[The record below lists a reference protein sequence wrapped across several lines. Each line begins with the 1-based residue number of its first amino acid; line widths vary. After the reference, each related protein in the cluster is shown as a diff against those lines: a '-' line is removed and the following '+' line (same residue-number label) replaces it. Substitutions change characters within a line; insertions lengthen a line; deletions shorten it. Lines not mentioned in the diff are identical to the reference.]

1 MSRSNGRALIIVC
14 GLKRSRE
21 RSQAVDEAVHLGR
34 EDYACRKTGS
44 AISGYQSAPAV
55 ICEASGFPEARQ
67 SKLDWRIGERHSR
80 TREISSRV
88 KQIRSR
94 YEFSA
99 SPSGTNAIRLRSG
112 ALDRIAARTLAKAW
126 AVTLCGRGF
135 SCLFAD
141 STLRATCYRPDG
153 PQ

>member
-1 MSRSNGRALIIVC
+1 MCLGNGLARIIGC
-14 GLKRSRE
+14 GSKRSLEQDR
-21 RSQAVDEAVHLGR
+21 AVDEAVHLGR

-44 AISGYQSAPAV
+44 TISGYQSAPAV

-67 SKLDWRIGERHSR
+67 PKPEWRIGERYSR

-88 KQIRSR
+88 KQIRSQH
-94 YEFSA
+94 EFSV
-99 SPSGTNAIRLRSG
+99 SPNGVNTTRLRSG

-126 AVTLCGRGF
+126 AVTHCGRGF
-135 SCLFAD
+135 SCLFAH

-153 PQ
+153 